1 MHLYF
6 NNICCVL
13 SFSFSQSNLMSGL
26 IISVCMWFDHSGWM
40 SKIVLVLIY
49 IQNDRILANVG
60 TNWFCFTSF
69 VND

>member
-26 IISVCMWFDHSGWM
+26 IISVCMWFDHSGCM